1 MDMFNHGWLSSRATR
16 YQTISRVCVNA
27 SYGEKVKQVV
37 AAQGANCFRNSQ
49 KYTVLRHRIAHAN
62 THRNTYTHTHIS
74 HPIQT
79 SLRSQHLPLSK
90 PAVSNINYPQ
100 DVFTLCVDPNTSD
113 TIAVPMPHT
122 LLKGCLV
129 NLNPANPPWPPAAG
143 MTLPPSFT
151 PSAVLIRLIYYA
163 P

>member
-1 MDMFNHGWLSSRATR
+1 MYHMGKKLCKVLLHKERTFLEFHKNIV
-16 YQTISRVCVNA
+16 YQDTELHI
-27 SYGEKVKQVV
+27 
-37 AAQGANCFRNSQ
+37 
-49 KYTVLRHRIAHAN
+49 HAN
-62 THRNTYTHTHIS
+62 THRNTYTHAHIS

-113 TIAVPMPHT
+113 SIAVPMPHT

-151 PSAVLIRLIYYA
+151 PSVVLIRLIYYA